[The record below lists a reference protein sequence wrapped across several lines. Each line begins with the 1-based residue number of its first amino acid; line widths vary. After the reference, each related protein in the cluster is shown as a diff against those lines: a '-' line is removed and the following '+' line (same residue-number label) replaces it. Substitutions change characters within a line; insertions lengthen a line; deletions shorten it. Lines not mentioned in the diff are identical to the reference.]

1 MQNCQDSLTKE
12 LQEESQNKNTKT
24 PLTNLVR
31 KHRMVRGIFYM
42 KSKEGI
48 FMKSSQY
55 IAVFQSLSYAGQIR
69 NRFWSANKPEIIKT
83 PKSIMGGC
91 SYSLIFHQE
100 QFSEMIRLLKKL
112 KKGFVGI
119 FRETS
124 NGHYEEITNDLSG

>member
-1 MQNCQDSLTKE
+1 
-12 LQEESQNKNTKT
+12 
-24 PLTNLVR
+24 
-31 KHRMVRGIFYM
+31 M
-42 KSKEGI
+42 KCKEGI

-91 SYSLIFHQE
+91 SYSLIFYQE
-100 QFSEMIRLLKKL
+100 QFKEMLRLLEKR

-119 FRETS
+119 FKETP
-124 NGHYEEITNDLSG
+124 NGRYEEINNDLSG